1 LVGFCPCHR
10 ATLELTFTAEI
21 NPACRRAEGN
31 GRSLKLASDAY
42 RESGVD
48 LDRMD
53 GLKERIKGFAASTHG
68 PEVLDSSGSFAG
80 LYQLSGYREPV
91 LVASTD
97 GVGTKIKIAA
107 QLGHFESV
115 GQDLVTLNVNDI
127 ITRGAKPLFFLD
139 YIAFSKLDTQRL
151 DNLMRGIA
159 WGCREVGCALIS
171 GETAQIP
178 QVYSGDEMDLAGF
191 VVGAV
196 ERDQLLE
203 SKNIEAGNVLVGVPS
218 SGLHTNGFSLVR
230 QVFNTD
236 GEPDVLYSHF
246 DELNH
251 ELGEELL
258 VPHRSYYPMLAPV
271 LGLINGLAH
280 ITGGGLPGK
289 LPAILPD
296 GLAAEINSG
305 SWPVLP
311 IFKIIQKEG
320 GISDDEMYRVFNM
333 GLGMVAVCPE
343 DNVAN
348 VLEHLPDAMVIGKMI
363 PQGNGEQV
371 VFRG

>member
-1 LVGFCPCHR
+1 M
-10 ATLELTFTAEI
+10 
-21 NPACRRAEGN
+21 N
-31 GRSLKLASDAY
+31 GRSLKLASEAY

-48 LDRMD
+48 LEQMD
-53 GLKERIKGFAASTHG
+53 SLKDRIKGFAASTHG

-80 LYQLSGYREPV
+80 LYRLMGYQEPV

-107 QLGHFESV
+107 QLGHFESI

-139 YIAFSKLDTQRL
+139 YVAFSDLDIQRL

-159 WGCREVGCALIS
+159 WGCRETGCALIS
-171 GETAQIP
+171 GETAQMP
-178 QVYSGDEMDLAGF
+178 QVYAGDDMDLAGF

-196 ERDQLLE
+196 ERNLLLE
-203 SKNIEAGNVLVGVPS
+203 SKDIKAGNILIGVPS

-230 QVFNTD
+230 HVFNSD
-236 GEPDVLYSHF
+236 EDPSILYRRF

-251 ELGEELL
+251 QLGEELL
-258 VPHRSYYPMLAPV
+258 VPHRSYYPLMEPV
-271 LGLINGLAH
+271 FGLINGLAH
-280 ITGGGLPGK
+280 ITGGGIPGK
-289 LPAILPD
+289 LPYIFPES
-296 GLAAEINSG
+296 LAAEINIG

-311 IFKIIQKEG
+311 IFQLIQKVG
-320 GISDDEMYRVFNM
+320 RISDEEMYRVFNM

-343 DNVAN
+343 NNVSQ
-348 VLEHLPDAMVIGKMI
+348 VLESLPDAMVIGKVVLR
-363 PQGNGEQV
+363 GDAGQV
-371 VFRG
+371 VYNA

>member
-1 LVGFCPCHR
+1 M
-10 ATLELTFTAEI
+10 
-21 NPACRRAEGN
+21 
-31 GRSLKLASDAY
+31 ASDAY

-151 DNLMRGIA
+151 DDLMRGIA
-159 WGCREVGCALIS
+159 SGCREVGCALIS
-171 GETAQIP
+171 GETAQMP

-203 SKNIEAGNVLVGVPS
+203 SKNIEAGDVLVGVPS

-236 GEPDVLYSHF
+236 GEPNVLYRHF
-246 DELNH
+246 DQLNH
-251 ELGEELL
+251 QLGEELL
-258 VPHRSYYPMLAPV
+258 VPHRTYYPMLAPV
-271 LGLINGLAH
+271 FGLINGLAH

-296 GLAAEINSG
+296 GLAAEINRG

-320 GISDDEMYRVFNM
+320 GISDDEMHRVFNM

-348 VLEHLPDAMVIGKMI
+348 VLEHLPDAMVIGKMV

>member
-1 LVGFCPCHR
+1 
-10 ATLELTFTAEI
+10 
-21 NPACRRAEGN
+21 
-31 GRSLKLASDAY
+31 LASDAY

-139 YIAFSKLDTQRL
+139 YIAFSKLDTERL

-171 GETAQIP
+171 GETAQMP

>member
-1 LVGFCPCHR
+1 M
-10 ATLELTFTAEI
+10 
-21 NPACRRAEGN
+21 
-31 GRSLKLASDAY
+31 ASDAY

-151 DNLMRGIA
+151 DDLMRGIA

-171 GETAQIP
+171 GETAQMP

-236 GEPDVLYSHF
+236 GEPNVLYRHF

-251 ELGEELL
+251 QLGEELL

-320 GISDDEMYRVFNM
+320 GISDDEMHRVFNM

-348 VLEHLPDAMVIGKMI
+348 VLEQLPDAMVIGKMV

>member
-1 LVGFCPCHR
+1 M
-10 ATLELTFTAEI
+10 
-21 NPACRRAEGN
+21 
-31 GRSLKLASDAY
+31 ASDSY

-151 DNLMRGIA
+151 DDLMRGIA

-171 GETAQIP
+171 GETAQMP

-196 ERDQLLE
+196 ERNQLLE

-236 GEPDVLYSHF
+236 GEPNVLYRHF
-246 DELNH
+246 DQLNH
-251 ELGEELL
+251 QLGEELL

-271 LGLINGLAH
+271 FGLINGLAH

-320 GISDDEMYRVFNM
+320 GISDDEMHRVFNM

-348 VLEHLPDAMVIGKMI
+348 VLEHLPDAMVIGKMV

>member
-1 LVGFCPCHR
+1 M
-10 ATLELTFTAEI
+10 
-21 NPACRRAEGN
+21 
-31 GRSLKLASDAY
+31 ASEAY

-80 LYQLSGYREPV
+80 LYQLSGYQQPV

-97 GVGTKIKIAA
+97 GVGTKMKIAA

-171 GETAQIP
+171 GETAQMP

-289 LPAILPD
+289 LPAILPN

>member
-1 LVGFCPCHR
+1 
-10 ATLELTFTAEI
+10 
-21 NPACRRAEGN
+21 
-31 GRSLKLASDAY
+31 LASDSY

-151 DNLMRGIA
+151 DDLMRGIA

-171 GETAQIP
+171 GETAQMP

-236 GEPDVLYSHF
+236 GEPNVLYRHF
-246 DELNH
+246 DQLNH
-251 ELGEELL
+251 QLGEELL

-271 LGLINGLAH
+271 FGLINGLAH

-320 GISDDEMYRVFNM
+320 GISDDEMHRVFNM

-348 VLEHLPDAMVIGKMI
+348 VLEHLPDAMVIGKMV

>member
-1 LVGFCPCHR
+1 
-10 ATLELTFTAEI
+10 
-21 NPACRRAEGN
+21 
-31 GRSLKLASDAY
+31 LASDAY

-48 LDRMD
+48 LHRMD

-151 DNLMRGIA
+151 DDLMRGIA
-159 WGCREVGCALIS
+159 WGCREAGCALIS
-171 GETAQIP
+171 GETAQMP

-203 SKNIEAGNVLVGVPS
+203 SKNIEAGDVLVGVPS

-236 GEPDVLYSHF
+236 GEPNVLYRHF
-246 DELNH
+246 DQLNH
-251 ELGEELL
+251 QLGEELL
-258 VPHRSYYPMLAPV
+258 VPHRTYYPMLAPV
-271 LGLINGLAH
+271 FGLINGLAH

-305 SWPVLP
+305 AWPVLP

-320 GISDDEMYRVFNM
+320 GISDDEMHRVFNM

-348 VLEHLPDAMVIGKMI
+348 VLEHLPDAMVIGKMV

>member
-1 LVGFCPCHR
+1 M
-10 ATLELTFTAEI
+10 
-21 NPACRRAEGN
+21 
-31 GRSLKLASDAY
+31 ASDAY

-107 QLGHFESV
+107 QLRHFESV

-171 GETAQIP
+171 GETAQMP

>member
-1 LVGFCPCHR
+1 M
-10 ATLELTFTAEI
+10 
-21 NPACRRAEGN
+21 
-31 GRSLKLASDAY
+31 ASEAY

-53 GLKERIKGFAASTHG
+53 GLKERIKGFAATTHG

-127 ITRGAKPLFFLD
+127 LTKGAKPLFFLD
-139 YIAFSKLDTQRL
+139 YVAFSKLDTQRL
-151 DNLMRGIA
+151 DNLMRGIT
-159 WGCREVGCALIS
+159 WGCRETGCALIG
-171 GETAQIP
+171 GETAQMP

-203 SKNIEAGNVLVGVPS
+203 PHNVEAGDILVGVPS

-230 QVFNTD
+230 RVFNTD
-236 GEPDVLYSHF
+236 GNPNVLYRRF

-251 ELGEELL
+251 QLGEELL
-258 VPHRSYYPMLAPV
+258 VPHRSYYPLMEPV
-271 LGLINGLAH
+271 MRLVTGLAH

-289 LPAILPD
+289 LPAVFPD
-296 GLAAEINSG
+296 NLAAEITRG

-311 IFKIIQKEG
+311 IFKIIQAEG
-320 GISDDEMYRVFNM
+320 GISDREMYRVFNM

-343 DNVAN
+343 ANVAK
-348 VLEHLPDAMVIGKMI
+348 VLECLPDAVVIGKMI
-363 PQGNGEQV
+363 ARGEGEQV
-371 VFRG
+371 VFSG

>member
-1 LVGFCPCHR
+1 M
-10 ATLELTFTAEI
+10 
-21 NPACRRAEGN
+21 
-31 GRSLKLASDAY
+31 ASDAY

-171 GETAQIP
+171 GETAQMP

-203 SKNIEAGNVLVGVPS
+203 SKNIEAGNILVGVPS

-236 GEPDVLYSHF
+236 GEPNVLYRHF

-251 ELGEELL
+251 QLGEELL

-363 PQGNGEQV
+363 PQGGGEQV

>member
-1 LVGFCPCHR
+1 
-10 ATLELTFTAEI
+10 
-21 NPACRRAEGN
+21 
-31 GRSLKLASDAY
+31 LASEAY

-80 LYQLSGYREPV
+80 LYQLAGYREPV

-97 GVGTKIKIAA
+97 GVGTKMKIAA

-139 YIAFSKLDTQRL
+139 YVAFSRLDVQRL
-151 DNLMRGIA
+151 DTLMRGIA

-171 GETAQIP
+171 GETAQMP

-203 SKNIEAGNVLVGVPS
+203 SKNIKAGNILIGVPS

-230 QVFNTD
+230 HVFETD
-236 GEPDVLYSHF
+236 SNPNVLYRKF

-251 ELGEELL
+251 QLGEELL
-258 VPHRSYYPMLAPV
+258 VPHRSYYPLLKPV
-271 LGLINGLAH
+271 FGLVNGLAH

-289 LPAILPD
+289 LPAIFLD
-296 GLAAEINSG
+296 DLTAEINSG
-305 SWPVLP
+305 SWPILP
-311 IFKIIQKEG
+311 IFKMIQKQG
-320 GISDDEMYRVFNM
+320 RISDDEMYRVFNM

-343 DNVAN
+343 ENVAKI
-348 VLEHLPDAMVIGKMI
+348 LECLPDAMVIGRMI
-363 PQGNGEQV
+363 DRGDGEQV
-371 VFRG
+371 IFKD

>member
-1 LVGFCPCHR
+1 M
-10 ATLELTFTAEI
+10 
-21 NPACRRAEGN
+21 
-31 GRSLKLASDAY
+31 ASEAY

-53 GLKERIKGFAASTHG
+53 GLKERIKGFAATTHG

-127 ITRGAKPLFFLD
+127 LTKGAKPLFFLD
-139 YIAFSKLDTQRL
+139 YVAFSKLDTQRL
-151 DNLMRGIA
+151 DNLMRGIT
-159 WGCREVGCALIS
+159 WGCRETGCALIG
-171 GETAQIP
+171 GETAQMP

-203 SKNIEAGNVLVGVPS
+203 PHNVEAGDILVGVPS

-230 QVFNTD
+230 RVFNTD
-236 GEPDVLYSHF
+236 GNPNALYRRF

-251 ELGEELL
+251 QLGEELL
-258 VPHRSYYPMLAPV
+258 VPHRSYYPLMEPV
-271 LGLINGLAH
+271 LRLVTGLAH

-289 LPAILPD
+289 LPAVFPD
-296 GLAAEINSG
+296 NLAAEITRG

-311 IFKIIQKEG
+311 IFKIIQAEG
-320 GISDDEMYRVFNM
+320 GISDQEMYRVFNM

-343 DNVAN
+343 ANVAK
-348 VLEHLPDAMVIGKMI
+348 VLECLPDAVVIGKMI
-363 PQGNGEQV
+363 ARGEGEQV
-371 VFRG
+371 VFSG

>member
-1 LVGFCPCHR
+1 M
-10 ATLELTFTAEI
+10 
-21 NPACRRAEGN
+21 
-31 GRSLKLASDAY
+31 ASDAY

-48 LDRMD
+48 LDQMD

-171 GETAQIP
+171 GETAQMP

>member
-1 LVGFCPCHR
+1 M
-10 ATLELTFTAEI
+10 
-21 NPACRRAEGN
+21 
-31 GRSLKLASDAY
+31 ASDAY

-107 QLGHFESV
+107 QLGQFESV

-139 YIAFSKLDTQRL
+139 YNAFSKLDTQRL

-171 GETAQIP
+171 GETAQMP

-236 GEPDVLYSHF
+236 GEPNVLYRHF
-246 DELNH
+246 DELGH
-251 ELGEELL
+251 QLGEELL

-348 VLEHLPDAMVIGKMI
+348 VLEHLPDAMVIGKMV